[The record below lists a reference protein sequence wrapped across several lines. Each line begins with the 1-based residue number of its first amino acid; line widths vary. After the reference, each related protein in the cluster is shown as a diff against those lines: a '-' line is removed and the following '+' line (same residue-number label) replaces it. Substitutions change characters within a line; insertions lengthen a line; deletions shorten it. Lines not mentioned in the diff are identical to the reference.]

1 MRVWIVLMAALLPVL
16 MPLSMPPPAAAHAPE
31 SHNFKLVAFGRPLTA
46 PDFALTT
53 PSGAAVSLK
62 QFRGKVVLLNFW
74 ATWCPPCV
82 REMPSMEAL
91 FQKFKPRGFTVLA
104 VSLDE
109 KGAAVVK
116 PFLKKYRLTFPVAL
130 DPDSGISG
138 RYGARDL
145 PSSFLID
152 AQGRVVAAAK
162 GERDWYS
169 AEAISYVAE
178 VLDQQ
183 PTITS
188 R

>member
-1 MRVWIVLMAALLPVL
+1 MRTWFVVMAALLL
-16 MPLSMPPPAAAHAPE
+16 PLPAAAHVPDL
-31 SHNFKLVAFGRPLTA
+31 HNFKLVAFGRPLPA

-91 FQKFKPRGFTVLA
+91 FQKFKRRGFTVLA

-109 KGAAVVK
+109 TGAAIVK
-116 PFLKKYRLTFPVAL
+116 PFLKKYQLTFPVAL
-130 DPDSGISG
+130 DPESRIAGM
-138 RYGARDL
+138 YGARDL
-145 PSSFLID
+145 PSSFLVD
-152 AQGRVVAAAK
+152 AQGRVIAAAK

-178 VLDQQ
+178 VLDKQ

>member
-1 MRVWIVLMAALLPVL
+1 MKTWIAVMAALLLPIL
-16 MPLSMPPPAAAHAPE
+16 LPLPAAAHTPDL
-31 SHNFKLVAFGRPLTA
+31 HQFNLVAFGRPLPA
-46 PDFALTT
+46 PDFVLTT

-104 VSLDE
+104 ISLDE
-109 KGAAVVK
+109 KGAAAVK
-116 PFLKKYRLTFPVAL
+116 PFLKKFQLTFPVAL
-130 DPDSGISG
+130 DPDSEIST

-152 AQGRVVAAAK
+152 AKGRVIAAAK

-169 AEAISYVAE
+169 AEAISYVSE
-178 VLDQQ
+178 VLDNQ